1 MSKEKITTAMVQKKY
16 RAGIQAFSR
25 LLGDPTLRLNF
36 VQEADPFFRR
46 CALAVWKHGGPV
58 TERHV
63 AAYNAICSGDNEAT
77 SVLFFEL
84 CAAVEGAQEFAPPA
98 FFYELVRS
106 DRGSRR
112 NHAGKFT
119 ELCSILLLLFA
130 AVDDEVS
137 QQETDYV
144 DRKSVV

>member
-1 MSKEKITTAMVQKKY
+1 MSKEKITTAMVSKKY

-63 AAYNAICSGDNEAT
+63 SAYNAICSGDNAALH
-77 SVLFFEL
+77 SVLRAL
-84 CAAVEGAQEFAPPA
+84 CRRG
-98 FFYELVRS
+98 
-106 DRGSRR
+106 RGSGIYAPCLFLR
-112 NHAGKFT
+112 AGP
-119 ELCSILLLLFA
+119 L
-130 AVDDEVS
+130 
-137 QQETDYV
+137 
-144 DRKSVV
+144 